1 MALDP
6 VSQPPSAGNERIAD
20 ERRRSL
26 DSAMEGLTS
35 AITYAA
41 NSAAPM
47 DTHLVEHL
55 VALRD
60 GYIAGR
66 WQLADEQA
74 FWPVYHQFVSSIGLP
89 IDALIIS
96 RRWTRRI
103 AWAAAIVSLAA
114 LALLVVQLSFWAALD
129 STIRQIDDLER
140 GAETAAVGPNI
151 VAPATGPSATPNTTA
166 PRQDEIAAHQCIQL
180 TALYKLL
187 SERVASERLY
197 LLSKELPETMPMP
210 ETGEKCF
217 TGAANA
223 QAMRAYVMGNARIL
237 RTARQDYVLPV
248 LFGLLGTIAFILRS
262 LAQDIRGARLTVTKV
277 VGAAVRVP
285 LGMLAGLAIGWVLG
299 DRSDGVFG
307 QITPW
312 ALAFVAGYSV
322 ELVFTAMDRLIG
334 AFTGDRPPPAAS

>member
-1 MALDP
+1 MASDTAP
-6 VSQPPSAGNERIAD
+6 QRTSARNERIAE
-20 ERRRSL
+20 ERGHTL
-26 DSAMEGLTS
+26 DSAMEALTT
-35 AITYAA
+35 AISYAA
-41 NSAAPM
+41 NRNTPM
-47 DTHLVEHL
+47 DTQIIEHL

-66 WQLADEQA
+66 WQTTDEQA
-74 FWPVYHQFVSSIGLP
+74 FWPIYHQFVTAVGLP
-89 IDALIIS
+89 LDALIIS
-96 RRWTRRI
+96 RRWSRRI
-103 AWAAAIVSLAA
+103 AWVAAIISLAA
-114 LALLVVQLSFWAALD
+114 LALLVVQLSYWAALD
-129 STIRQIDDLER
+129 STIRQIDTVDR
-140 GAETAAVGPNI
+140 GAEAEAMTPSPPTPTAG
-151 VAPATGPSATPNTTA
+151 PNTTVPA
-166 PRQDEIAAHQCIQL
+166 RNDAEAQRCLQL

-187 SERVASERLY
+187 SERVASERRY

-210 ETGEKCF
+210 ATSEACF
-217 TGAANA
+217 SAAANA

-262 LAQDIRGARLTVTKV
+262 LVQDIRGARLTVTEV

-299 DRSDGVFG
+299 DRTDGVFG

-312 ALAFVAGYSV
+312 ALAFLAGYSV

-334 AFTGDRPPPAAS
+334 AFTGDRAPPPPNG